1 MRFVIAAVSAVI
13 GLTVLASLVGAASGV
28 RITALDCGSHPR
40 RIRIENQ
47 GDTAQDLTG
56 WQLRSD
62 PVEGQPWGLD
72 DVGSIAAAGKFFVF
86 QGHLSPAVNPDLGYY
101 RWGTDEIFNLRANDS
116 TDYVRIVDAQG
127 NTVDQR
133 NCEGLP
139 PGATPAPTTEFD
151 PPALA
156 TSTPVPA
163 TPTPAAPTAVGATPT
178 TKPAGTVRP
187 GSRTPT
193 RAPAATGAGGGL
205 LTASPGEVPVGG
217 GRPPGVD
224 RGDETMA
231 IAAGIT
237 LLVAGT
243 FVSAA
248 SLRRAKPR
256 D

>member
-1 MRFVIAAVSAVI
+1 MELRDHARDVEAELVV
-13 GLTVLASLVGAASGV
+13 VRHLVGGQKRGLV
-28 RITALDCGSHPR
+28 LRRLGRLPR
-40 RIRIENQ
+40 YY
-47 GDTAQDLTG
+47 
-56 WQLRSD
+56 
-62 PVEGQPWGLD
+62 P
-72 DVGSIAAAGKFFVF
+72 AAAW
-86 QGHLSPAVNPDLGYY
+86 ACA
-101 RWGTDEIFNLRANDS
+101 RETRAGRFD
-116 TDYVRIVDAQG
+116 VV
-127 NTVDQR
+127 VV
-133 NCEGLP
+133 
-139 PGATPAPTTEFD
+139 D